1 MPWLSPIIDSQILA
15 VHASLMPLGSR
26 GTVLMFGGDEHNQ
39 AQGGTDSMPA
49 LPANID
55 RTALFDV
62 ASRNVRR
69 ISSPTTDVF
78 CSGHAIMGDGRL
90 LVAGGTESWGGNV
103 AGGPGG
109 GHEHQHGNFGG
120 HQTCWIYNHWQESW
134 VRAADMNF
142 KTGANEG
149 GGRWYPSLLT
159 LPSGDVVALGGH
171 PSRRS
176 NDWHQNDIPERY
188 SRNGNFWTWY
198 PNPISFE
205 HPLLP
210 GNWYPRVSLIRN
222 GWIFITT
229 RHNNRC
235 RFFDPNSGNLVGP
248 EVLPPP
254 APYNSGWDYA
264 VMLMPLVPGDN
275 FRSRVIAMNGTQ
287 PVRIELN
294 LDAGAPTPA
303 WSNAGTRQGS
313 AAGKAREYACPVY
326 LPTGQ
331 ILISGGI
338 NGTQDSAAVR
348 EPEVYTPDINWATR
362 TYNAGPG
369 TWQTVEEP
377 ATVPRNYHTV
387 ALLLAD
393 GSVFT
398 ASSSINGDPGN
409 PATQG
414 QRNIE
419 IFLPG
424 YFSAPGRPQ
433 LSGAPGSLNYA
444 NTSFRVALASAAQ
457 AASIRKV
464 ALIRCGSCTHA
475 ADFDQRYVAL
485 VFAQEAGTANLQ
497 VTFPNDPAV
506 VPPGQYML
514 WVVDQNELPCQAA
527 RFIRIAHQS
536 STVVTDRSTFSRD
549 EVDAVGNGAT
559 ATFENAIY
567 VQYDGFTAAEIGAAP
582 TFAVTWA
589 DNGTTVPPGEFT
601 LVPGSRLQ
609 EVTPG
614 SPDTTQ
620 RITFPFHVRFPNLN
634 AYASFTDR
642 RQVRVTFTMGVLVA
656 TETLDLTHS
665 PNPYMVDINVAQNNA
680 AWLSTDLRVFK
691 LQEGDTVFGGAITQG
706 SNNPIQFIRQ
716 CLDRLNDPAHNGNA
730 LFENLSTATPLDLAE
745 NGFWP
750 MSQRIFNYA
759 IARVRYRAKVTTAQ
773 RVKCFFRMF
782 NVANTGLEYDTNTTY
797 RRTSAGAGSVPLLS
811 TSGGEIS
818 GIPFFASDR
827 VETVMGRPGATSM
840 ASQPMD
846 PTYEARDI
854 GPHPMGF
861 EVTAYFGCWL
871 DINRTVRRL
880 PINPGASDGPWPE
893 AACRSIQELSRGR
906 HMCLVGE
913 VFFEPDP
920 TANGETPGTSD
931 NLSQRNVAF
940 LNSDNPGGPDSHT
953 VMHTFEVKPSLLPPM
968 GQLGVLPQAGG
979 FEGAAAAAVNVRRY
993 RLDELLFRWHN
1004 LPEDT
1009 EITVFFSDIDTA
1021 DIQALAVA
1029 RQSPLACEFVDKHTL
1044 KMKVAGATW
1053 IPIPG
1058 GRTLNIP
1065 ALLSIKLPDTVVYGQ
1080 EFRMTIHQISG
1091 RDGRII
1097 GSCEFRIS
1105 VSKAELIVDNEM
1117 RDLSVLKHV
1126 LTTIPADNRWYP
1138 LMQRYVHHIGSKVDA
1153 LGGDSK
1159 TVHGNPDGS
1168 GRPYDPKGRPSDDD
1182 SGTPGGQ
1189 TPDSPG
1195 VAAFTGLVREMIY
1208 DCDGRFVGFELEACG
1223 VSRRFK
1229 GCEASLEELILRAC
1243 RERLKLGVRAHA
1255 GSIRQITVHCC

>member
-1 MPWLSPIIDSQILA
+1 MPWHSPVIDSLILS
-15 VHASLMPLGSR
+15 VHAALVPLGSR
-26 GTVLMFGGDEHNQ
+26 GTVLMFGGDEHNED
-39 AQGGTDSMPA
+39 QGGHDGTPA
-49 LPANID
+49 VPANVN
-55 RTALFDV
+55 RTAVYDI
-62 ASRNVRR
+62 ATRIARR
-69 ISSPTTDVF
+69 ISSPSTDVF
-78 CSGHAIMGDGRL
+78 CSGHAMLGDGRL
-90 LVAGGTESWGGNV
+90 LVAGGTESWGGAD

-109 GHEHQHGNFGG
+109 GHVHQHGNFGG
-120 HQTCWIYNHWQESW
+120 HQACWIYNHWQESW
-134 VRAADMNF
+134 VRAADLTF
-142 KTGANEG
+142 VTAPGDG
-149 GGRWYPSLLT
+149 GGRWYPSLIT
-159 LPSGDVVALGGH
+159 LPSGDVVAFGGH

-176 NDWHQNDIPERY
+176 DNWHENDVPERY
-188 SRNGNFWTWY
+188 SKNGNAWARY
-198 PNPISFE
+198 SNHIHFE
-205 HPLLP
+205 HPNYP
-210 GNWYPRVSLIRN
+210 GNWYPRISLVRN

-235 RFFDPNSGNLVGP
+235 RFFDPSTGNLVGP
-248 EVLPPP
+248 EIQPPP
-254 APYNSGWDYA
+254 APYNSGWDYS

-275 FRSRVIAMNGTQ
+275 YRSRVIATNGGQ
-287 PVRIELN
+287 PVRIDLN
-294 LDAGAPTPA
+294 LDSGAPTPS
-303 WSNAGTRQGS
+303 WVNAGTRQGS
-313 AAGKAREYACPVY
+313 AAGKARNFACPVY

-338 NGTQDSAAVR
+338 NGGQDSAAVK

-369 TWQTVEEP
+369 TWQTIEDP
-377 ATVPRNYHTV
+377 ATVARNYHTV

-398 ASSSINGDPGN
+398 ASSSINGDTGD
-409 PATQG
+409 PATHG

-419 IFLPG
+419 IFQPA
-424 YFSAPGRPQ
+424 YFNAPGRPQ
-433 LSGAPGSLNYA
+433 VLTAPRSLNYTHA
-444 NTSFRVALASAAQ
+444 RFTVELASTAE

-464 ALIRCGSCTHA
+464 ALVRCGSCTHA

-485 VFAQEAGTANLQ
+485 TFAVQAGTANLQ
-497 VTFPNDPAV
+497 VTFPNDAAV

-514 WVVDQNELPCQAA
+514 WVVDQNELPCQVA
-527 RFIRIAHQS
+527 RFIRVAHQS

-549 EVDAVGNGAT
+549 EVDAVGNGAA
-559 ATFENAIY
+559 ATFDSAIY
-567 VQYDGFTAAEIGAAP
+567 VQYDGFTPAEIGGTP
-582 TFAVTWA
+582 TFTVTWA
-589 DNGTTVPPGEFT
+589 DTGTTVPAADFI
-601 LVPGSRLQ
+601 LIPGSRLQ
-609 EVTPG
+609 EVYPG

-642 RQVRVTFTMGVLVA
+642 RQVRVTFTMGVLAA

-680 AWLSTDLRVFK
+680 PWLSTDLRVFK
-691 LQEGDTVFGGAITQG
+691 LQAGDALFGNVTQG
-706 SNNPIQFIRQ
+706 SNNPIQFIRH
-716 CLDRLNDPAHNGNA
+716 CLDKLNDPNNNGNA
-730 LFENLSTATPLDLAE
+730 LFENLSTAAPLDLAE
-745 NGFWP
+745 NGVWP
-750 MSQRIFNYA
+750 MNQPIFNYA
-759 IARVRYRAKVTTAQ
+759 VARVSYRAKVTTAQ

-811 TSGGEIS
+811 RSGGEIS

-827 VETVMGRPGATSM
+827 VETVIGRPGAASM

-846 PTYEARDI
+846 PTYEVRDI

-861 EVTAYFGCWL
+861 EVTRYFGCWL
-871 DINRTVRRL
+871 DINRPTRRM
-880 PINPGASDGPWPE
+880 PISPGGSDGPWPE
-893 AACRSIQELSRGR
+893 AACRSIQELARGR

-953 VMHTFEVKPSLLPPM
+953 VMHTFEVKPSLLPP
-968 GQLGVLPQAGG
+968 LGKQGPIPQAGG
-979 FEGAAAAAVNVRRY
+979 LEAAAAVDIRRY

-1004 LPEDT
+1004 LPADA

-1021 DIQALAVA
+1021 EIQALAAA
-1029 RQSPLACEFVDKHTL
+1029 RLSPLACEVVDKHTL

-1065 ALLSIKLPDTVVYGQ
+1065 ALLSIKLPSTVVYGQ
-1080 EFRMTIHQISG
+1080 EFRMTIHQVSG
-1091 RDGRII
+1091 RDGRVI

-1105 VSKAELIVDNEM
+1105 VSAAALIVDNEI

-1126 LTTIPADNRWYP
+1126 LTTIPPSNRWYP
-1138 LMQRYVHHIGSKVDA
+1138 LMQRYVHHIAVKVDA

-1168 GRPYDPKGRPSDDD
+1168 GRPYVPG
-1182 SGTPGGQ
+1182 GTPG
-1189 TPDSPG
+1189 PDCGDMPGGVSPDATG
-1195 VAAFTGLVREMIY
+1195 MVAFTGLVSEMIY
-1208 DCDGRFVGFELEACG
+1208 DCRGRFVGFELEACG
-1223 VSRRFK
+1223 ATRRFK
-1229 GCEASLEELILRAC
+1229 GCEASLEQLILRAC
-1243 RERLKLGVRAHA
+1243 RERIRVTVGAD
-1255 GSIRQITVHCC
+1255 GTEIRQIVVHCC